1 MIIASE
7 CRKGAKLLYKGEP
20 YVVVDYQHTKPGKGG
35 AFVRLKMKNLIT
47 NLMHESTFRVEE
59 KFEKP
64 DLEYH
69 TMQYLYNEGNSYVFI
84 DQESYEQ
91 VELDKAIL
99 EDVLDYLKEQETYTM
114 LNWNERPIAITP
126 ALHMILTVTETPP
139 GVKGDTAQGGGTKPA
154 TLETGLVVQVPL
166 FVNMGD
172 LVKVDTRDASYVE
185 RVQK

>member
-1 MIIASE
+1 MIVASE

-35 AFVRLKMKNLIT
+35 AFVRLKMKNLLT

-64 DLEYH
+64 DLEYR
-69 TMQYLYNEGNSYVFI
+69 TMQYLYNEGNSYAFI

-91 VELDKAIL
+91 VELDKGML
-99 EDVLDYLKEQETYTM
+99 DEVLDYLKEQENYTM
-114 LNWNERPIAITP
+114 LNWNERAIAITP
-126 ALHMILTVTETPP
+126 PLHMVLEVTETPP
-139 GVKGDTAQGGGTKPA
+139 GVKGDTAQGSGTKPA

-166 FVNMGD
+166 FVNTGD
-172 LVKVDTRDASYVE
+172 RIKVDTRDALYIE